1 MAVFSQPVVA
11 FNLNQWIK
19 VLLVYEFLMLCVLFK
34 THIIHKAAP
43 YGSLNGNSR
52 SRKSD

>member
-11 FNLNQWIK
+11 FCLNQWIK
-19 VLLVYEFLMLCVLFK
+19 VLLVHEFLMLCMLAK

-43 YGSLNGNSR
+43 YGSLNGNNR
-52 SRKSD
+52 SRESD